1 MLHIPDH
8 RDGKRGPFDRL
19 LTVMKFSQ
27 TFSGLVFVLLAA
39 ALGMMLIW
47 LPGWIM
53 DKYQVIQGFGAVWGY
68 LYLVAVFIGLVLL
81 IGSASWT
88 IWKLWGASISKKLR
102 RERRNRNPSE
112 LSQSQK
118 QFEID
123 ENLSRVEELR
133 KEADEDHQLQAE
145 LDPLIAEMEAK
156 REAQTLEIV
165 AFGTISS
172 GKSSVLNLLAGRD
185 VFVTDARGGTTVT
198 RNEIPWPGMD
208 QVFLVDTPG
217 LGEVDGELHVEI
229 AADSA
234 EDADLVIVVVD
245 GPLRESEHTLL
256 EMLGQMEK
264 RILIAL
270 NKSDWY
276 SDEDRQKLIG
286 QIERQTVAYVN
297 AGDVVSIQAQES
309 HRIRRRVTADGTE
322 VEEQVPINPD
332 IEPLADRML
341 ETVKKDGKDLLMAN
355 LLLQSR
361 GLVEKARGKV
371 KQALNRKANGIV
383 DKYMWGAAGVAAV
396 NPFPFIDLA
405 AGVGISTKM
414 ILDLADVY
422 GQKVDLE
429 TARTWLGQM
438 GKILVGVLGYQGASM
453 AVASVVASLIKSVP
467 IAGTLAGNAMQGSI
481 QALLTRWV
489 GHVFVEYFENEMQAP
504 EGGLAGIAKRHWN
517 ELTTAAEIGKLV
529 KVAREKLSS

>member
-1 MLHIPDH
+1 
-8 RDGKRGPFDRL
+8 
-19 LTVMKFSQ
+19 MKISQ
-27 TFSGLVFVLLAA
+27 TFSGLVFVFLAA
-39 ALGMMLIW
+39 ALGMALIY
-47 LPGWIM
+47 LPGWII
-53 DKYQVIQGFGAVWGY
+53 DKYETINSIGTVWGI
-68 LYLVAVFIGLVLL
+68 LYLVAVFVGLVLL
-81 IGSASWT
+81 VGSAVWT
-88 IWKLWGASISKKLR
+88 IWKLWGASIAKQIR
-102 RERRNRNPSE
+102 RERRNKNPSE
-112 LSQSQK
+112 LSASQK

-123 ENLSRVEELR
+123 ENLQQIEDLR
-133 KEADEDHQLQAE
+133 KGADEDHQLQAE

-172 GKSSVLNLLAGRD
+172 GKSSVLNLLAGRE
-185 VFVTDARGGTTVT
+185 VFATDARGGTTVT
-198 RNEIPWPGMD
+198 RNEIPWEGAD

-217 LGEVDGELHVEI
+217 LGEVDGEQHVEI
-229 AADSA
+229 AAESA

-245 GPLRESEHTLL
+245 GPIRESEHKLL

-264 RILIAL
+264 RIIIAL

-276 SDEDRQKLIG
+276 SPSDREKLIG
-286 QIERQTVAYVN
+286 QIGRQTSAFVKSPDIVA
-297 AGDVVSIQAQES
+297 IQAQEGS
-309 HRIRRRVTADGTE
+309 RIRRRVTSDGNE
-322 VEEQVPINPD
+322 VEESVPIAPD

-341 ETVKKDGKDLLMAN
+341 EIVNKDGKDLLMAN

-371 KQALNRKANGIV
+371 KQALNRKAKGVV
-383 DKYMWGAAGVAAV
+383 DRYMWGAAGVAAV
-396 NPFPFIDLA
+396 SPVPLIDLV

-414 ILDLADVY
+414 VLDLADVY

-438 GKILVGVLGYQGASM
+438 GKILVGVLGYQGASV
-453 AVASVVASLIKSVP
+453 AVMSVVASLIKSVP
-467 IAGTLAGNAMQGSI
+467 IAGTLAGNAMQGTI

-489 GHVFVEYFENEMQAP
+489 GYVFIEYFETEMQAP
-504 EGGLAGIAKRHWN
+504 EGGLAGIAKRKWN

-529 KVAREKLSS
+529 KLAREKLSK

>member
-1 MLHIPDH
+1 M
-8 RDGKRGPFDRL
+8 
-19 LTVMKFSQ
+19 
-27 TFSGLVFVLLAA
+27 LLAA
-39 ALGMMLIW
+39 GLGMALIY
-47 LPGWIM
+47 LPGWII
-53 DKYQVIQGFGAVWGY
+53 DKYQIINGFGSVWGI
-68 LYLVAVFIGLVLL
+68 LYLIAVAIGLLLL
-81 IGSASWT
+81 IGSSAWT
-88 IWKLWGASISKKLR
+88 IWKLWGASIAKKLR

-112 LSQSQK
+112 LSSSQK

-123 ENLSRVEELR
+123 ENLQQIEELR
-133 KEADEDHQLQAE
+133 QGADEDQQLRAE

-185 VFVTDARGGTTVT
+185 VFATDARGGTTVT
-198 RNEIPWPGMD
+198 RNEIPWPGAD

-217 LGEVDGELHVEI
+217 LGEVDGEQHVEI
-229 AADSA
+229 AAESA

-245 GPLRESEHTLL
+245 GPLRESEHGLL

-264 RILIAL
+264 RIIVAL

-276 SDEDRQKLIG
+276 SQSDREKLVG
-286 QIERQTVAYVN
+286 QIGRQTTAFVQASDIVA
-297 AGDVVSIQAQES
+297 IQAQEGS
-309 HRIRRRVTADGTE
+309 RIRRRVMPDGKE
-322 VEEQVPINPD
+322 IEETVAIDPD

-341 ETVKKDGKDLLMAN
+341 EIVKKDGKDLLMAN

-361 GLVEKARGKV
+361 GMVEKARGKV
-371 KQALNRKANGIV
+371 KQALDRKARGLV

-396 NPFPFIDLA
+396 NPFPFIDLV

-414 ILDLADVY
+414 VMDLADVY
-422 GQKVDLE
+422 GQQVDLE

-467 IAGTLAGNAMQGSI
+467 IAGTLAGNAMQGTI

-489 GHVFVEYFENEMQAP
+489 GLVFIEYFENEMQSA
-504 EGGLAGIAKRHWN
+504 EGGLAGIAKRKWN

-529 KVAREKLSS
+529 KTARDKLAG